1 MCMKVHG
8 KDPQDCIVY
17 SKHLGETW
25 LSISCPYLFLYSS
38 SGYFRQI
45 LGVILHFSFAFSI
58 PSLLPCQF
66 YVQKYVSDLPILSL
80 LPQSKPESTLICIT
94 SNKLASRFLPLCLSP
109 CSHPFSTKQPNLNY
123 KSNSII
129 SYLEIFLIASFLKE
143 KNSKL
148 LALAPKSALFWL
160 LLTSLTLL
168 TFLISGLH
176 ISLPWVRTSSFLVSG
191 PLHKLFPLQE
201 CLVLGF
207 PSGSI

>member
-1 MCMKVHG
+1 MEKILRTALFTVNIWEKPDCPFPVHIYSFTVHLVTSG
-8 KDPQDCIVY
+8 KY
-17 SKHLGETW
+17 WE
-25 LSISCPYLFLYSS
+25 LSFIFPS
-38 SGYFRQI
+38 
-45 LGVILHFSFAFSI
+45 AFSI
-58 PSLLPCQF
+58 LSLLPCHF
-66 YVQKYVSDLPILSL
+66 YVRKYVSDLPILSL

-94 SNKLASRFLPLCLSP
+94 SNKLASWFLPLCLSP
-109 CSHPFSTKQPNLNY
+109 SSHPFSTKQPNLNY

-129 SYLEIFLIASFLKE
+129 SYLEIFLMASFLKE

-148 LALAPKSALFWL
+148 LALALKSALFWL

-207 PSGSI
+207 SSGSI